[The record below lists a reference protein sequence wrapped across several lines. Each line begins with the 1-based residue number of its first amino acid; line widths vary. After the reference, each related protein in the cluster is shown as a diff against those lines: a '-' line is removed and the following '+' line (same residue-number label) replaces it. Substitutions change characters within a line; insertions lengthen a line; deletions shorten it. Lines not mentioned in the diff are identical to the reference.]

1 MLKYGIIKPCYK
13 NQKLEF
19 PKNINERRTY
29 LLINM
34 YKHNW
39 CGIQSVMAIF
49 LRFMISKVNVSFGK
63 IYSILLSTLNSNDKE
78 YYL

>member
-34 YKHNW
+34 YKHN
-39 CGIQSVMAIF
+39 
-49 LRFMISKVNVSFGK
+49 
-63 IYSILLSTLNSNDKE
+63 
-78 YYL
+78 